1 MSATLQPKSIQQVRA
16 IFALKKKLRL
26 DDELLHLAVES
37 ATGKTSIAALTFAE
51 ADQVIAKLGGQ
62 TFASR
67 RTVQLH
73 RRKAGVVQVVQ
84 PGQLELIAMLA
95 SQRHWQPETLV
106 EFCKRQTG
114 HHPLRTTKDANKVIE
129 ALKSMN
135 KRDGLWH

>member
-84 PGQLELIAMLA
+84 PGQLELSAMSA
-95 SQRHWQPETLV
+95 RQRHCQPQTLV
-106 EFCKRQTG
+106 EIAKRQTG
-114 HHPLRTTKDANKVIE
+114 SHPLSPTKDGYIVIV
-129 ALKSMN
+129 AL
-135 KRDGLWH
+135 